1 MRHYLCVHIVLAVIQ
16 LLTAIF
22 PYITYIL
29 VMMRWSIVAAAAA
42 AAAIIT
48 YSGGG
53 GGGV

>member
-42 AAAIIT
+42 AIIT

-53 GGGV
+53 GV